1 MQNIIRYLL
10 DSFSGLEKYISVR
23 KRSLLTLG
31 IRPFHT
37 SFIYFYFLRPLNFV
51 FLAIYLSEN
60 VIINEKPRSLIVF

>member
-37 SFIYFYFLRPLNFV
+37 SFIYFLFFTSVKFCFLCHLYVRER
-51 FLAIYLSEN
+51 YT
-60 VIINEKPRSLIVF
+60 K